1 MIYKIDTIPMSD
13 TIKYAVFGAGSW
25 ATAIVKM
32 LCENLDEVG
41 WYMRSAYTKEHLLKE
56 QHNPSYLSSVEF
68 NSEQLKLS
76 NDINEIADWADVLIF
91 VIPSAFIHTELKKL
105 SVNISNKTVV
115 SAVKGIMPE
124 TGKLVGEHF
133 HDIYN
138 IPFNNIAVI
147 AGPCHAEEVA
157 LERLSYLT
165 IACDDA
171 KKAQDIAD
179 KLSSDYIKTK
189 TSDDV
194 IGIEYAVMLKN
205 IYAIAAGIAHGLGYG
220 DNFQSVLMSNAI
232 REMKRFIKKTHKMKR
247 NINNSA
253 YLGDL
258 LVTGYSVFSR
268 NRMFGSMVGKGYTV
282 KSAQMEMNMVAE
294 GYYATK
300 SAFDLNKKN
309 KNKAQLPII
318 KAVYE
323 ILYENK
329 NPKKVFEKLVDKLD

>member
-1 MIYKIDTIPMSD
+1 MGKP
-13 TIKYAVFGAGSW
+13 IKYAVFGSGSW

-41 WYMRSAYTKEHLLKE
+41 WYMRSVYIKEHLVKE

-68 NSEQLKLS
+68 KPQQLKLT
-76 NDINEIADWADVLIF
+76 NDINEMADYADVLIF
-91 VIPSAFIHTELKKL
+91 VIPSAFIHDELKKL
-105 SVNISNKTVV
+105 SVNVKNKIIV
-115 SAVKGIMPE
+115 SAIKGIMPE
-124 TGKLVGEHF
+124 SGKLVGEHF
-133 HDIYN
+133 HDVYN
-138 IPFNNIAVI
+138 VPFENIAVI

-165 IACDDA
+165 ISCADEDKA
-171 KKAQDIAD
+171 KEIARN
-179 KLSSDYIKTK
+179 LSSDYIKTT
-189 TSDDV
+189 TSDDI

-232 REMKRFIKKTHKMKR
+232 REMRRFIKKMHKMKR
-247 NINNSA
+247 DINDSA

-268 NRMFGSMVGKGYTV
+268 NRMFGNMIGKGYTV
-282 KSAQMEMNMVAE
+282 KSAQMEMSMVAE

-300 SAFDLNKKN
+300 SAFQLNEKNKK
-309 KNKAQLPII
+309 KTQLPII
-318 KAVYE
+318 NAVYE
-323 ILYENK
+323 ILYEGK
-329 NPKKVFEKLVDKLD
+329 DPKKTFKKLVDKLD

>member
-1 MIYKIDTIPMSD
+1 MDSKL
-13 TIKYAVFGAGSW
+13 KYAVFGAGSW

-32 LCENLDEVG
+32 LCENLEEVG
-41 WYMRSAYTKEHLLKE
+41 WYMRSVYTKEHLLKE

-68 NSEQLKLS
+68 KTEQLKLS
-76 NDINEIADWADVLIF
+76 NDINEIAQYADVLIF
-91 VIPSAFIHTELKKL
+91 VIPSAFMHSELMKMT
-105 SVNISNKTVV
+105 VDISGKTVV

-133 HDIYN
+133 HDNYK
-138 IPFNNIAVI
+138 IPLENIAVI

-165 IACDDA
+165 ISCANQEM
-171 KKAQDIAD
+171 AQKIATA
-179 KLSSDYIKTK
+179 LSSEYINTK
-189 TSDDV
+189 ITDDI
-194 IGIEYAVMLKN
+194 IGVEYAVMLKN

-220 DNFQSVLMSNAI
+220 DNFQSVLMSNSI
-232 REMKRFIKKTHKMKR
+232 REMKRFIKKMHKMKR
-247 NINNSA
+247 NINDSA

-258 LVTGYSVFSR
+258 LVTGYSTFSR
-268 NRMFGSMVGKGYTV
+268 NRMFGNMIGKGYTV

-300 SAFDLNKKN
+300 SAHLLNVKN
-309 KNKAQLPII
+309 KEKTRLPIVN
-318 KAVYE
+318 AVYS

-329 NPKKVFEKLVDKLD
+329 NPKKVFQKLTDKLD

>member
-1 MIYKIDTIPMSD
+1 MSNHL
-13 TIKYAVFGAGSW
+13 KYAVFGAGSW

-41 WYMRSAYTKEHLLKE
+41 WYMRSVYTKEHLLKE
-56 QHNPSYLSSVEF
+56 QHNPNYLSSVEF
-68 NSEQLKLS
+68 RLEQLKIS
-76 NDINEIADWADVLIF
+76 NDINEIADYADVLIF
-91 VIPSAFIHTELKKL
+91 VIPSAFMHSELEKL
-105 SVNISNKTVV
+105 TSGITNKIIV
-115 SAVKGIMPE
+115 SAVKGIIPE
-124 TGKLVGEHF
+124 TGLLVGEHF
-133 HDIYN
+133 NEAYN
-138 IPFNNIAVI
+138 IPFENIAVI

-165 IACDDA
+165 VSCSDA
-171 KKAQDIAD
+171 SKAQKIAD
-179 KLSSDYIKTK
+179 KLSSNYIKTK
-189 TSDDV
+189 ISDDI

-232 REMKRFIKKTHKMKR
+232 REMKRFIKKMHKMKR

-268 NRMFGSMVGKGYTV
+268 NRMFGNMIGKGYTV
-282 KSAQMEMNMVAE
+282 KSAQMEMSMIAE

-300 SAFDLNKKN
+300 SAHLLNETNKK
-309 KNKAQLPII
+309 KTQLPII
-318 KAVYE
+318 NAVYA
-323 ILYENK
+323 ILYEGK
-329 NPKKVFEKLVDKLD
+329 DPKRTFKKLTEQLD

>member
-1 MIYKIDTIPMSD
+1 MNNNSMGNTQ
-13 TIKYAVFGAGSW
+13 KYAVFGAGSW

-41 WYMRSAYTKEHLLKE
+41 WYMRSVYTKEHILKE

-68 NSEQLKLS
+68 HTEQLKLS
-76 NDINEIADWADVLIF
+76 NDINEMAEWADVLIF
-91 VIPSAFIHTELKKL
+91 VIPSAFMHSELDKL
-105 SVNISNKTVV
+105 TFDISNKIIV
-115 SAVKGIMPE
+115 SAVKGIIPE
-124 TGKLVGEHF
+124 SEKLVGEHF
-133 HDIYN
+133 HDEYH
-138 IPFNNIAVI
+138 IPLENIAVI

-165 IACDDA
+165 ISCADP
-171 KKAQDIAD
+171 KKAQAIAQN
-179 KLSSDYIKTK
+179 LSSDYIKTK
-189 TSDDV
+189 ISDDI
-194 IGIEYAVMLKN
+194 IGTEYAVMLKN

-232 REMKRFIKKTHKMKR
+232 REMKRFIKKMHKMKR

-268 NRMFGSMVGKGYTV
+268 NRMFGNMIGKGYTV

-300 SAFDLNKKN
+300 SAFELNNKNNKKTR
-309 KNKAQLPII
+309 LPII

-329 NPKKVFEKLVDKLD
+329 NPKKVFEKLTDNLD